1 MATLR
6 TPADAAPAH
15 PPNVPW
21 RRLAFFVVAA
31 QCLALVLLGDMLL
44 NKHRSLLHELML
56 SRIEIE
62 ASDLESALRTGAMS
76 GLQPGEMFRL
86 EAMVQRLKA
95 ADPAIAAIEVVDV
108 DARTAHIVFADD
120 PRQVGKVLPADV
132 WQSASSVHSFTRHD
146 ADAGPQIE
154 VAVRDAA
161 GVVIGGLR
169 VRAAGAP
176 LAAASQAMATGLWYR
191 IGAAVGALTL
201 VTLVALARLRA
212 AASGAA
218 LHRHIVVLALSS
230 TLAASA
236 FVAWQADR
244 LFGEQLTPAVTA
256 KVQGVAGLLANKLE
270 YAAALGIPL
279 DKLPGVTAYFAGIIA
294 RHPEVA
300 ALRLSDASGRVL
312 AEHGTARGRWITR
325 TVGDAQLAAA
335 TDERFVARR
344 LGELAIDVGIVL
356 LVSGLIFRELL
367 AALLHGLPRSGGVP
381 TLSALQSLRL
391 PLFLFI
397 LSEEMSRSFLPLYLQ
412 SFTSGSSFLGQE
424 AEVGLPI
431 TAYMLCFALATP
443 FAGRWTDRW
452 GIARVF
458 AAGVALAL
466 AGFAWTALATAYWQL
481 LPARALCACG
491 YAAGTIAC
499 QRQLIT
505 LTGPAERAR
514 GLALFVGAVGI
525 AAICGSALGGVL
537 AEQFGFRLVFALSAL
552 LTLLALT
559 AFHYARVPTMALGD
573 AGPLLGLADVRRLFA
588 DRRFTILMLGGAVP
602 AKIALAGFLFY
613 LTPLALHQLAYS
625 PAAIGRAVML
635 YFVLVAAVNPLA
647 SWLAD
652 HFGWRLALTVG
663 GSLLIGLGGLAGVAG
678 WLPAEA
684 AVWTG
689 ITTLGIGTGLA
700 AAPMQALASEI
711 GARAGATSV
720 AVVLRTVERLGSI
733 IGPLWAGAW
742 LVSGDWR
749 GAMAAIGI
757 AVLAGTL
764 LCLGARDASAR

>member
-1 MATLR
+1 LR

-15 PPNVPW
+15 QANVPW

-31 QCLALVLLGDMLL
+31 QCLALTLLGYMLL
-44 NKHRSLLHELML
+44 NKHRSLLDELML

-62 ASDLESALRTGAMS
+62 ASDLETALRTGAMS

-86 EAMVQRLKA
+86 EAMVQHLKA
-95 ADPAIAAIEVVDV
+95 ADPAIAAIAVLSVEAHT
-108 DARTAHIVFADD
+108 ARIVFADD
-120 PRQVGKVLPADV
+120 PGQLGKTLPADE
-132 WQSASSVHSFTRHD
+132 WQSTSAHGFTRHD

-176 LAAASQAMATGLWYR
+176 LAAASQAMANSLWYT
-191 IGAAVGALTL
+191 IAAAVGALTVL
-201 VTLVALARLRA
+201 TLAALARLRA
-212 AASGAA
+212 AGSGAA
-218 LHRHIVVLALSS
+218 LHRRIVVLALSS

-244 LFGEQLTPAVTA
+244 LFGEQLKPAVTA
-256 KVQGVAGLLANKLE
+256 KVQGIADLLANKLE
-270 YAAALGIPL
+270 YAAALEIPL
-279 DKLPGVTAYFAGIIA
+279 DKLPGVTDYFAGIIA

-300 ALRLSDASGRVL
+300 ALRLSDATGGVL
-312 AEHGTARGRWITR
+312 AEHGAARGRWITR
-325 TVGDAQLAAA
+325 AVGNAQVAAA

-344 LGELAIDVGIVL
+344 LGELAADVGIVL

-367 AALLHGLPRSGGVP
+367 AALLHRLPRSGGVP

-458 AAGVALAL
+458 AAGVGLAL

-491 YAAGTIAC
+491 YAACTIAC
-499 QRQLIT
+499 QRQLIA

-552 LTLLALT
+552 LTLLALA
-559 AFHYARVPTMALGD
+559 AFHSARVPTMAPGD
-573 AGPLLGLADVRRLFA
+573 AGPLLGLAEVRRLFA
-588 DRRFTILMLGGAVP
+588 DRRFTFLMLGGAVP
-602 AKIALAGFLFY
+602 AKIALAGYLFY

-663 GSLLIGLGGLAGVAG
+663 GGLLIGLGGLAGVAG

-689 ITTLGIGTGLA
+689 IAALGIGTGLA

-720 AVVLRTVERLGSI
+720 AVVLRTVERLGSV

-749 GAMAAIGI
+749 GAMAAIGV

-764 LCLGARDASAR
+764 LCLGVREEGAR